1 MDPILLQEQEGVR
14 GDAAA
19 AMLVQ
24 HGPQVLQHSFLR
36 HGRKKLGTP
45 GKNTKTNGRFCEE
58 LGWLEIPHLRAGF
71 LVKLKISVEFRE
83 ESMVAVALKMLHGEL
98 PSKMKGS
105 KWNEYSST
113 RGETDSN

>member
-36 HGRKKLGTP
+36 PYGRKKLGKP

-58 LGWLEIPHLRAGF
+58 LCWLEIPHLRSGF
-71 LVKLKISVEFRE
+71 LVKLKISVEFGE
-83 ESMVAVALKMLHGEL
+83 ESMVAQLGKA
-98 PSKMKGS
+98 
-105 KWNEYSST
+105 
-113 RGETDSN
+113 